1 VLEGAV
7 SGSCAGG
14 RAEGGSTEGAVYA
27 EFVIAVVPMLV
38 LFWGLMQLNGLLL
51 ADLVAR
57 HAVVNAVRAA
67 IVCDS
72 DDPPQSGSE
81 LAAPNGC
88 SFEAAKMTLAA
99 VKSFSPPGG
108 ANPDF
113 SLSVE
118 GANTNGNDPV
128 TVTLIAHY
136 HCEVP
141 LVGGFVCGL
150 MHSALSHGNELTSAA
165 LVRRATLPNQG
176 AGYSFSSASSTQ

>member
-1 VLEGAV
+1 V
-7 SGSCAGG
+7 SVSSALRRAAGL
-14 RAEGGSTEGAVYA
+14 STTGAVYA
-27 EFVIAVVPMLV
+27 EFIIAVVPMLV

-72 DDPPQSGSE
+72 DDPPQTPAE
-81 LAAPNGC
+81 LVTSNGC
-88 SFEAAKMTLAA
+88 SYEAAKMTLTS

-108 ANPDF
+108 TAPDF

-118 GANTNGNDPV
+118 GADTNGNQPV

-150 MHSALSHGNELTSAA
+150 LSGLSHGSVANATAMLS
-165 LVRRATLPNQG
+165 RKATLPNQG
-176 AGYSFSSASSTQ
+176 AGYSFGTASSTQ

>member
-1 VLEGAV
+1 M
-7 SGSCAGG
+7 SGSLAVG
-14 RAEGGSTEGAVYA
+14 RAESRWTEGAVYA
-27 EFVIAVVPMLV
+27 EFIIAILPMLA

-72 DDPPQSGSE
+72 DESPQTGAE
-81 LAAPNGC
+81 LAASNGC
-88 SFEAAKMTLAA
+88 SYEAAKMTLAA

-108 ANPDF
+108 TDPDF

-118 GANTNGNDPV
+118 GADTNGNEPV

-150 MHSALSHGNELTSAA
+150 LGGLSHGNTATATAMLT
-165 LVRRATLPNQG
+165 RKATLPNQG
-176 AGYSFSSASSTQ
+176 AGYSFGTSSSTQ

>member
-1 VLEGAV
+1 M
-7 SGSCAGG
+7 SGSLDVG
-14 RAEGGSTEGAVYA
+14 RADPRSIEGAVYA
-27 EFVIAVVPMLV
+27 EFTIAIVPMLA

-72 DDPPQSGSE
+72 DDPPQTPAE
-81 LAAPNGC
+81 LVTSNGC
-88 SFEAAKMTLAA
+88 SYEAAKMTLTS

-108 ANPDF
+108 TAPDF

-118 GANTNGNDPV
+118 GADTNGNQPV

-150 MHSALSHGNELTSAA
+150 LSGLSHGSVANATAMLS
-165 LVRRATLPNQG
+165 RKATLPNQG
-176 AGYSFSSASSTQ
+176 AGYSFGAASSTQ